1 MILHAVGLDAALD
14 VWLEAV
20 LGSGTANDSG
30 PDASS
35 LLVAIEDLGDASV
48 RDAQLPGNDA
58 GTDASGRQ
66 FDNLQSDVVG
76 QWTSVD
82 EDSAQLINTS
92 LTCWCLI
99 KTNKIKF
106 KDKFIPMEIRKL
118 SARHQKFKK
127 VVEEE

>member
-1 MILHAVGLDAALD
+1 VILHAVGLDAALD
-14 VWLEAV
+14 VRLEAV

-48 RDAQLPGNDA
+48 GDAQLPGNDA
-58 GTDASGRQ
+58 GTDAGGRQ

-92 LTCWCLI
+92 LTFWC
-99 KTNKIKF
+99 
-106 KDKFIPMEIRKL
+106 
-118 SARHQKFKK
+118 
-127 VVEEE
+127 